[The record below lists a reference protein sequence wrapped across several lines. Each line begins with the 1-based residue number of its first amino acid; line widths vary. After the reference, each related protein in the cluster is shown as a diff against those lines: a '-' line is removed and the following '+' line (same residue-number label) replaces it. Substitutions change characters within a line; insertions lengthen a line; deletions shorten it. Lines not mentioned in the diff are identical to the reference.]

1 MMVYSSLLLAVL
13 VVGAPYWLVRMAT
26 SGRYRAGLLGRLGRV
41 PEGLRAAVA
50 GHDVVW
56 VHAVSVGEVLAAVRL
71 VAELKATLGDSSIVV
86 VSTTTATGQALARER
101 FGAERVFF
109 YPLDFAWAIRT
120 YLKALRPKILVLM
133 ENELWP
139 RMLVECERASVPVVV
154 VNARVSDRS
163 FARGVRLRAFWG
175 KMLRRV
181 TLFLVQT
188 PEDERRLLAMGA
200 SEKAVQVAGNL
211 KYDVRAPKQSRV
223 VELIRD
229 AVGNRP
235 VVVAGS
241 TVEERDSWEESF
253 VIHAWDGVARAIP
266 EAVLVIAPRHPER
279 FDLVYSIAEE
289 YGTVRVTELLA
300 GSAAAVKQGGN
311 ILLDTIGDLAAVYE
325 LADVA
330 FVGGSLVRKGGHNPL
345 EPAQLGVPVIMGP
358 SYENF
363 RDVVERMQQAGGI
376 RIIKNSEELELAL
389 IDLLKNREMAATLG
403 QRGRIAF
410 EEQAGATARTVQALT
425 TLLDRSGAAR

>member
-1 MMVYSSLLLAVL
+1 
-13 VVGAPYWLVRMAT
+13 
-26 SGRYRAGLLGRLGRV
+26 
-41 PEGLRAAVA
+41 VA

-71 VAELKATLGDSSIVV
+71 VTELKATLGDSSIVV

-109 YPLDFAWAIRT
+109 YPLDFAWAVRA
-120 YLKALRPKILVLM
+120 YLRALRPKMLVLM

-139 RMLVECERASVPVVV
+139 RMLVECERANVPVVV

-181 TLFLVQT
+181 ALFLVQT
-188 PEDERRLLAMGA
+188 SEDERRLLAMGA
-200 SEKAVQVAGNL
+200 SERAVQVAGNL

-223 VELIRD
+223 VELIQD

-241 TVEERDSWEESF
+241 TVEERDSWEESL
-253 VIHAWDGVARAIP
+253 VIHAWGGVARAVP

-363 RDVVERMQQAGGI
+363 RDVVERMEHAGGI

-389 IDLLKNREMAATLG
+389 IDLLKNREMAAAVG

-425 TLLDRSGAAR
+425 TLLDRSGRCCCRWLRCMERHWR

>member
-1 MMVYSSLLLAVL
+1 
-13 VVGAPYWLVRMAT
+13 
-26 SGRYRAGLLGRLGRV
+26 
-41 PEGLRAAVA
+41 
-50 GHDVVW
+50 
-56 VHAVSVGEVLAAVRL
+56 
-71 VAELKATLGDSSIVV
+71 
-86 VSTTTATGQALARER
+86 
-101 FGAERVFF
+101 
-109 YPLDFAWAIRT
+109 
-120 YLKALRPKILVLM
+120 
-133 ENELWP
+133 
-139 RMLVECERASVPVVV
+139 
-154 VNARVSDRS
+154 
-163 FARGVRLRAFWG
+163 
-175 KMLRRV
+175 
-181 TLFLVQT
+181 
-188 PEDERRLLAMGA
+188 
-200 SEKAVQVAGNL
+200 
-211 KYDVRAPKQSRV
+211 
-223 VELIRD
+223 
-229 AVGNRP
+229 
-235 VVVAGS
+235 
-241 TVEERDSWEESF
+241 
-253 VIHAWDGVARAIP
+253 
-266 EAVLVIAPRHPER
+266 VLVIAPRHPER